1 MKGGHGMNLV
11 IDERILGQLEEV
23 KQDRP
28 DGEIDELVNCGVAF
42 AEERYG
48 EVDTCIIVD
57 VEDSGD
63 TAWIILEILTKSNI
77 KLGLDVTKDYDYDG
91 DITVTP
97 VYGA

>member
-1 MKGGHGMNLV
+1 MKGGHGMKLV
-11 IDERILGQLEEV
+11 MDVKILGGL
-23 KQDRP
+23 
-28 DGEIDELVNCGVAF
+28 DGEIDELVTRGVAF

-48 EVDTCIIVD
+48 EVDTCTIVD